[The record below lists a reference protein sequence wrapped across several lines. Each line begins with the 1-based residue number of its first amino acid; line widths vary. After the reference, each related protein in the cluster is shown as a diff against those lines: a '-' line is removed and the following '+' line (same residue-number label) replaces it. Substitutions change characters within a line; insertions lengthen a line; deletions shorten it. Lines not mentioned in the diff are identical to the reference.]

1 LQEHKIHAY
10 LCGHDHDL
18 QHLEVEGKFTSHIL
32 SGGGGAKTRKLE
44 HPERKMPYGL
54 DVHGFTHI
62 TVKADALTFAHHG
75 VDGTLLHRFTKR
87 LDGKV
92 EIG

>member
-1 LQEHKIHAY
+1 
-10 LCGHDHDL
+10 
-18 QHLEVEGKFTSHIL
+18 
-32 SGGGGAKTRKLE
+32 
-44 HPERKMPYGL
+44 MPYGL

-62 TVKADALTFAHHG
+62 TVKADALIFAHHG
-75 VDGTLLHRFTKR
+75 VDAKLLHRFTKR